1 MASSLKYL
9 LVVILGLLSVV
20 GGVEEHGD
28 PKEHAR
34 REGKSKFKD
43 PVLGEQVDLIVS

>member
-1 MASSLKYL
+1 MASLKYL
-9 LVVILGLLSVV
+9 PLPVLILGLLSVV

-34 REGKSKFKD
+34 REGKSKSEEANF
-43 PVLGEQVDLIVS
+43 

>member
-1 MASSLKYL
+1 MASLKYL
-9 LVVILGLLSVV
+9 LVIILGLLSVV

-34 REGKSKFKD
+34 REGKSKSSLKKQIFRK
-43 PVLGEQVDLIVS
+43 